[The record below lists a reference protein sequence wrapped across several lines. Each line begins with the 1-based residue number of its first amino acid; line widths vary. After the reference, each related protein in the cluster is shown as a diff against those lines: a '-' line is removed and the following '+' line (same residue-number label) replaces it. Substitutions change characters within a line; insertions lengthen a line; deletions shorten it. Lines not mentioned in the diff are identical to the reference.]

1 MQDDHWEFGC
11 GCDRRDFL
19 ATMGTA
25 LGGLSLASISTDG
38 AENAAE
44 TVPGHA
50 HALIPARGVASSVP
64 ASRWDYGFLTGNG
77 RIGAIV
83 YGPTQETIVLNHERL
98 YLPHPRPEICDLG
111 EALPGGSSDHPGKG
125 HVAALKFSLEKRP
138 NKVISITTAT
148 LSPGLRI
155 EARNARQRHRNGLRA
170 NHRLSNRRSVGALAR

>member
-83 YGPTQETIVLNHERL
+83 YGQPTTEITVFNHARL
-98 YLPHPRPEICDLG
+98 YLPHPRPPVVDLG
-111 EALPGGSSDHPGKG
+111 RSFPAVRRIIREKG
-125 HVAALKFSLEKRP
+125 HQACG
-138 NKVISITTAT
+138 T
-148 LSPGLRI
+148 SP
-155 EARNARQRHRNGLRA
+155 
-170 NHRLSNRRSVGALAR
+170 